1 MHDSGEHYPDADT
14 MASKFCIGW
23 VEGISLRGLPKRVG
37 CVWLSFIMLEVMAM
51 RGSRIAKQIIDEQR
65 REAKR
70 KQVILELRKR
80 LLKERGESN
89 GERTEF
95 DTKQ

>member
-1 MHDSGEHYPDADT
+1 
-14 MASKFCIGW
+14 
-23 VEGISLRGLPKRVG
+23 
-37 CVWLSFIMLEVMAM
+37 MAM
-51 RGSRIAKQIIDEQR
+51 RGSRIAKQIEYEQR

-70 KQVILELRKR
+70 KEVLLELKKR

>member
-1 MHDSGEHYPDADT
+1 MGRLFYYAKEYLT
-14 MASKFCIGW
+14 Y
-23 VEGISLRGLPKRVG
+23 
-37 CVWLSFIMLEVMAM
+37 EVMAM

-70 KQVILELRKR
+70 KQAILELRKR

-89 GERTEF
+89 GERTEPK
-95 DTKQ
+95 TS

>member
-1 MHDSGEHYPDADT
+1 
-14 MASKFCIGW
+14 
-23 VEGISLRGLPKRVG
+23 
-37 CVWLSFIMLEVMAM
+37 M

-89 GERTEF
+89 GERAEF
-95 DTKQ
+95 DTSNQENTKRTEGN

>member
-1 MHDSGEHYPDADT
+1 
-14 MASKFCIGW
+14 
-23 VEGISLRGLPKRVG
+23 
-37 CVWLSFIMLEVMAM
+37 M

-70 KQVILELRKR
+70 KRVILELRKR

-89 GERTEF
+89 GDRSINKETANSIVNEEY
-95 DTKQ
+95 TSENKY

>member
-1 MHDSGEHYPDADT
+1 
-14 MASKFCIGW
+14 
-23 VEGISLRGLPKRVG
+23 
-37 CVWLSFIMLEVMAM
+37 M

-70 KQVILELRKR
+70 KQVLLELKKR

-89 GERTEF
+89 HDNS
-95 DTKQ
+95 DTIDNITND

>member
-1 MHDSGEHYPDADT
+1 
-14 MASKFCIGW
+14 
-23 VEGISLRGLPKRVG
+23 
-37 CVWLSFIMLEVMAM
+37 M

-89 GERTEF
+89 GRERESSIIR
-95 DTKQ
+95 

>member
-1 MHDSGEHYPDADT
+1 
-14 MASKFCIGW
+14 
-23 VEGISLRGLPKRVG
+23 
-37 CVWLSFIMLEVMAM
+37 MAM

-65 REAKR
+65 REARR

-89 GERTEF
+89 GE
-95 DTKQ
+95 TKEV

>member
-1 MHDSGEHYPDADT
+1 
-14 MASKFCIGW
+14 
-23 VEGISLRGLPKRVG
+23 
-37 CVWLSFIMLEVMAM
+37 M
-51 RGSRIAKQIIDEQR
+51 RGSRIAKQIEHELR

-70 KQVILELRKR
+70 KQVLLELRKR

-89 GERTEF
+89 GERTEP